1 MLPRYRTSNLILT
14 GILPGPKEPNPD
26 EVQRF
31 LRILVNEL
39 IRLWK
44 DGIIVTTS
52 KFPLGRLVRLALVAL
67 ICDKPAA
74 HKLGGF
80 GAHSHRFFCT
90 RCWVEQN
97 LKATPESFAKNGM
110 YLTYCY

>member
-1 MLPRYRTSNLILT
+1 MSLRYRTSNLILA

-31 LRILVNEL
+31 LHILVNKL
-39 IRLWK
+39 IHLWK
-44 DGIIVTTS
+44 DGIIVITP
-52 KFPLGRLVRLALVAL
+52 KFPLGCLIRLALVAL
-67 ICDKPAA
+67 ICNKPVA

-90 RCWVEQN
+90 CCWIEQN
-97 LKATPESFAKNGM
+97 LKATPEAFAKIPSVLFKI
-110 YLTYCY
+110 Y